1 MNLWGKAISKSA
13 LEDMDPF
20 QQDLESK
27 LIQKLTGKKAE
38 TKQEVFKNVPKPRV
52 SNTSQHVPL
61 FNNSIQCKPILKAGS
76 QQTKRPPLRNIT
88 NTVLNTHTRV
98 ETSQGLREITKGIII

>member
-20 QQDLESK
+20 QQDLERK

-38 TKQEVFKNVPKPRV
+38 NKQEVFKNVPKPRV

-76 QQTKRPPLRNIT
+76 QQAKRPPLRNIT
-88 NTVLNTHTRV
+88 NSVLNTHTRV
-98 ETSQGLREITKGIII
+98 ETSQDLREITKGIII